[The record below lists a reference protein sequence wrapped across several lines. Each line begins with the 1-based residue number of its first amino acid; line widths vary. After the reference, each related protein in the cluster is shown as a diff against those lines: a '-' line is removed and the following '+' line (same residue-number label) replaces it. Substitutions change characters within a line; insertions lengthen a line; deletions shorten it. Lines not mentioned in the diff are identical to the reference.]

1 MLANFRKIAV
11 AEGISYLAFAVT
23 MPLKYVWD
31 IVLPNKIVGYIHAVL
46 FMVYVVYTIAA
57 WSKYKWS
64 FEKAFI
70 VGIASIFPGAT
81 FWVEKKYLQDNQQ

>member
-23 MPLKYVWD
+23 MPLKYIWE
-31 IVLPNKIVGYIHAVL
+31 IEMPNKIVGWIHAVL
-46 FMVYVVYTIAA
+46 FMIYIAFTLAA
-57 WSKYKWS
+57 WVKYKWS
-64 FEKAFI
+64 FGKAFI

-81 FWVEKKYLQDNQQ
+81 FWVEKKYLQDDQQ